1 MDKKYVMFIDEN
13 GFFDSENN
21 FYMAGVIFNED
32 YCSGTNESSWSLRKV
47 IEDNKLDISAAGKD
61 INFKRGCILKTEVYN
76 VLKYSEFSVIIS
88 KVKNEEDDI
97 ELKAFNKLIKKYY
110 YYIIDNNGNDSGI
123 AMEAGS
129 EIKSFIRQQEI
140 FNIYMDRDKI
150 IQDGDSCSSIINKFI
165 ITSNSNEK
173 YMYAVNVANIIRNS
187 ISFYYERG
195 KKQKREYKYSDRMNE
210 KIMEVIYEKVF
221 TEEIAFD
228 ISRRNLTKKSEQLK
242 NLEKKIHGLEEE
254 LINKENHI
262 KYKNTEISE
271 LLEQIK
277 VLQHQLDDATL
288 KTNNNIIFEILPDV
302 DISIKNMAK

>member
-1 MDKKYVMFIDEN
+1 
-13 GFFDSENN
+13 
-21 FYMAGVIFNED
+21 
-32 YCSGTNESSWSLRKV
+32 
-47 IEDNKLDISAAGKD
+47 
-61 INFKRGCILKTEVYN
+61 
-76 VLKYSEFSVIIS
+76 
-88 KVKNEEDDI
+88 
-97 ELKAFNKLIKKYY
+97 
-110 YYIIDNNGNDSGI
+110 
-123 AMEAGS
+123 
-129 EIKSFIRQQEI
+129 
-140 FNIYMDRDKI
+140 
-150 IQDGDSCSSIINKFI
+150 
-165 ITSNSNEK
+165 
-173 YMYAVNVANIIRNS
+173 MYAVNVANIIRNS